1 MKELGSI
8 YKKSF
13 FSKRYK
19 LQWRAEHLCN
29 AVITTTKIKEGDSI
43 IDVGCATG
51 EFIQEFQNRKIF
63 AWGIEGSNQVL
74 EFIPPKIK
82 DDILIRDLRK
92 PLLNIAGTFNIVLC
106 LEVAEHIEPE
116 YAEIFVQNLCNLSDC
131 IIMSA
136 APPGQKGHYHVNC
149 KDSEYWD
156 MLFSDLNYTRQKGD
170 EVIWKNCLEPFKRK
184 KGLNAYYANTLIFK
198 KGSI

>member
-1 MKELGSI
+1 MKELESI

-13 FSKRYK
+13 FSKRHK

-29 AVITTTKIKEGDSI
+29 TVIQTAKLKEGNSI

-51 EFIQEFQNRKIF
+51 EFVQEFQNRKIF
-63 AWGIEGSNQVL
+63 AYGIEGSSQAL
-74 EFIPPKIK
+74 DFIPERIK
-82 DDILIRDLRK
+82 EDVHIFDLRTQITASF
-92 PLLNIAGTFNIVLC
+92 LNAKLNVALC

-116 YAEIFVQNLCNLSDC
+116 YSDIFVQNLCNLSNY
-131 IIMSA
+131 IIISA

-149 KDSEYWD
+149 KDPGYWE
-156 MLFSDLNYTRQKGD
+156 MKFSDFGYVRQKGD
-170 EVIWKNCLEPFKRK
+170 ELIWKNCLEPFKRK

-198 KGSI
+198 KE